1 MSKNKKGLIIRF
13 QAVET
18 NEERNRRHAAEAPGR
33 GSFDGYSED
42 GVPVRNKKYQHYKR
56 DRQGRVRGPKQMVSI
71 SLMGILYA
79 VFLDFENFLGK
90 IS

>member
-71 SLMGILYA
+71 SLMEILDA
-79 VFLDFENFLGK
+79 VKGGYPET
-90 IS
+90 